1 MKDSVH
7 TSASADCKHW

>member
-1 MKDSVH
+1 MKDPVH